1 MPAVTNQPAP
11 PQPAVPQPQIPVT
24 TPEEVHEATAQ
35 AVASNIGKILGSD
48 VPVEE
53 VIPVTEE
60 SKPVSPEREQ
70 LHEMTNRIFLDKP
83 GYEPSRSFLKK
94 MWERLKKKNPDAV
107 VTLKEE

>member
-1 MPAVTNQPAP
+1 MPASTDQPQVSQQQPAP
-11 PQPAVPQPQIPVT
+11 QQIPVT
-24 TPEEVHEATAQ
+24 TPQQVHQDTAQ
-35 AVASNIGKILGSD
+35 AVASNLGQILGSD
-48 VPVEE
+48 IPVEE

-60 SKPVSPEREQ
+60 TKPISPEREQ

-83 GYEPSRSFLKK
+83 GYEPSKSFLKK